1 METATPAQAQSDRLR
16 DEVRAAVKEIIAS
29 IKLIDEGPESIPDD
43 ARLFSDGGSEPSPL
57 EMDSLDALDLALA
70 LKERFDPE
78 GERFEEFLNGEMD
91 PQELGTVRKIT
102 DFVMSLTVDS
112 DFDGPASTRKEPGE
126 IQTSVRLSE

>member
-1 METATPAQAQSDRLR
+1 METASPAKAPSDRLR
-16 DEVRAAVKEIIAS
+16 EEVRAAVKEIIAS
-29 IKLIDEGPESIPDD
+29 IKMIGEGPESIPDD
-43 ARLFSDGGSEPSPL
+43 APLFSEGGSEPSPL

-102 DFVMSLTVDS
+102 DYVLSLAAETTGSQTVEQA
-112 DFDGPASTRKEPGE
+112 GPAKEPVPSGY
-126 IQTSVRLSE
+126 Q